1 MKKIDRLAYKYG
13 VSFIKHGKKALAVLL
28 FSAVALL
35 ALFSALGYSVAWSKA
50 NKETIFWQEAVTA
63 TLPECC
69 AVCENGEGRPYHA
82 PVLVNLSTGEIGE
95 MQIYDPD
102 LPGSVLDINPIQQT
116 GTFSFARYAGL
127 TGRKDTCSHT
137 SRVEIPKELE
147 PLRMEHFC
155 RACRAI
161 LAQTASEG
169 FALLDLFNLEDI
181 KAYAVL
187 EGAEYTIR
195 DYAVRVYWNEEV
207 DDLTLE
213 VLGQME
219 GLTFID

>member
-35 ALFSALGYSVAWSKA
+35 TLSSALGHSVAWSKV
-50 NKETIFWQEAVTA
+50 NKEADFWREAVTA
-63 TLPECC
+63 KFPECC
-69 AVCENGEGRPYHA
+69 VVCENGEGRTYHA

-95 MQIYDPD
+95 MRIYDPD
-102 LPGSVLDINPIQQT
+102 LPRSDFNIAPIQQT

-137 SRVEIPKELE
+137 STVEIPAELE
-147 PLRMEHFC
+147 PMRMEHFC

-161 LAQTASEG
+161 LAQTAMEG
-169 FALLDLFNLEDI
+169 FVLLDIFDLEDI
-181 KAYAVL
+181 KAYDVV
-187 EGAEYTIR
+187 EGAEYTTR
-195 DYAVRVYWNEEV
+195 DYAVKVFWNEEA
-207 DDLTLE
+207 DGLTLE
-213 VLGQME
+213 VLGQMD
-219 GLTFID
+219 GLTFVD

>member
-35 ALFSALGYSVAWSKA
+35 TLSSALGYSVAWSMA
-50 NKETIFWQEAVTA
+50 NKETSFWQAAVTA
-63 TLPECC
+63 KAPECC

-137 SRVEIPKELE
+137 SRVEIPTELE

-161 LAQTASEG
+161 LAPIASEG
-169 FALLDLFNLEDI
+169 FVLLDLFNLEDI
-181 KAYAVL
+181 KAYAVV

-195 DYAVRVYWNEEV
+195 DYAVKVYWDEEV

>member
-1 MKKIDRLAYKYG
+1 MKKIDRRAYKYG
-13 VSFIKHGKKALAVLL
+13 VSFIKHGRKALAVLL

-35 ALFSALGYSVAWSKA
+35 TLSTALGYRVAWSKS
-50 NKETIFWQEAVTA
+50 NEKTSFWQAAVT
-63 TLPECC
+63 TKLPECC
-69 AVCENGEGRPYHA
+69 AICENGEGRPYHA

-95 MQIYDPD
+95 MRIYDPD
-102 LPGSVLDINPIQQT
+102 FPRSDFNIAPIQQT

-137 SRVEIPKELE
+137 SRVEIPAELE
-147 PLRMEHFC
+147 PMRMEHFC
-155 RACRAI
+155 RTCRAI
-161 LAQTASEG
+161 LAPTASEG
-169 FALLDLFNLEDI
+169 FVLLDLFDLEDI
-181 KAYAVL
+181 KAYAVV

-195 DYAVRVYWNEEV
+195 DYAVKVFWNEEV

>member
-13 VSFIKHGKKALAVLL
+13 VSFIKHGKKALAMLM

-35 ALFSALGYSVAWSKA
+35 TLSSALGYSVAWSKA
-50 NKETIFWQEAVTA
+50 NEETNFWREAVA
-63 TLPECC
+63 AKLPECC
-69 AVCENGEGRPYHA
+69 VVCENGEGRPYHA

-102 LPGSVLDINPIQQT
+102 LPGSILDINPIQQT

-147 PLRMEHFC
+147 PMCMEHFC
-155 RACRAI
+155 RACRSI

-169 FALLDLFNLEDI
+169 FVLLDLFDLEDI
-181 KAYAVL
+181 KAYAVV

-195 DYAVRVYWNEEV
+195 DYAVKVYWNEEV

-213 VLGQME
+213 VLGQMK

>member
-1 MKKIDRLAYKYG
+1 MKKVNRLAYKYG

-35 ALFSALGYSVAWSKA
+35 TLSSALGYSVARSKA
-50 NKETIFWQEAVTA
+50 NEETNFWREAVTVK
-63 TLPECC
+63 LPECC
-69 AVCENGEGRPYHA
+69 VVCENGEGRPYHA

-102 LPGSVLDINPIQQT
+102 LPRSDFNIAPIQQT
-116 GTFSFARYAGL
+116 GTFSFASYAGR
-127 TGRKDTCSHT
+127 TGRKDTSSHT
-137 SRVEIPKELE
+137 SRVEIPAELE
-147 PLRMEHFC
+147 PMRMEHFC

-161 LAQTASEG
+161 LSQTAMEG
-169 FALLDLFNLEDI
+169 FVLLDLFDLEDI
-181 KAYAVL
+181 KAYAVV

-195 DYAVRVYWNEEV
+195 DYAVKVYWNEEV